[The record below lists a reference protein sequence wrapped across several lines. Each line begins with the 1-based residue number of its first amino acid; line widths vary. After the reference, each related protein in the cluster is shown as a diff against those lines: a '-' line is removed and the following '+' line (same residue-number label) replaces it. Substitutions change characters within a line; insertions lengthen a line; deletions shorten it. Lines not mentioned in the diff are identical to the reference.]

1 MGEKR
6 ERENQHT
13 RVCTYLI
20 KNLSSSSILHPLTST
35 PLRGRQIAPI
45 DDERRAGYAGGIFAA
60 QEQNRFGYI
69 LGCQGASERHSA
81 QTGRQQVMLQRQ
93 QRCRNLRRARCGL
106 ETLRMHRRRSQPR
119 LSASPQRA

>member
-6 ERENQHT
+6 EREIST
-13 RVCTYLI
+13 REFVHISLRIYLP
-20 KNLSSSSILHPLTST
+20 SSILHPLTST

-81 QTGRQQVMLQRQ
+81 QTGQSSLRIGLARQI
-93 QRCRNLRRARCGL
+93 
-106 ETLRMHRRRSQPR
+106 
-119 LSASPQRA
+119 